1 MSEEKKD
8 YSKGFVGDILD
19 AGASR
24 RLNPKNDDLKEMREL
39 LATTEGNV
47 LRGSGVSEEETQ
59 AYVSGQMDAIQS
71 DYEDNKGAISRM
83 STTNTIINGLSF
95 VPAISKGVGAAK
107 SRLGIV
113 SKSTALTVAG
123 EGAFKT
129 AGNMMRSGTECIKNG
144 HVLQGIGQYTKAGTT
159 LLGRGLSKAGHGID
173 KVDDILGG
181 EKGIGT
187 KMMKMA
193 GTGKD
198 FMKHPLLGTALKT
211 TGFAVKHATSIA
223 PVVAAQIY
231 TRGRVD
237 KMDKDLSDAITLVVD
252 RTDYLNAEGPK
263 LTGEAGE
270 AYGQWHEN
278 YTASMGELTRQ
289 LEAGEITQAQFDE
302 MYEAE
307 SRSQAEALE
316 ELDSTYPE
324 MARKMVSE
332 GEAYRMAETGAKIGA
347 DIDGVGRYDSSAK
360 KLMEENPDAKALY
373 TEKKAEYEAL
383 DTGSSFTNFIASMHA
398 ALVHYLPGFA
408 YLEAGVIKAADVA
421 LGFVA
426 NKVPVVSDIVNY
438 DEHYKGQTLTS
449 MASRIV
455 DTAEARYEQ
464 QTDADGTTQALQ
476 AGQKSWQEQADDVR
490 GDMEAGPAPA

>member
-95 VPAISKGVGAAK
+95 VPAVSKGIGAAK

-113 SKSTALTVAG
+113 SKNTALAVAG
-123 EGAFKT
+123 KGATLKT
-129 AGNMMRSGTECIKNG
+129 ASGMMRSGTEAIRNG

-159 LLGRGLSKAGHGID
+159 VLGRGYSA
-173 KVDDILGG
+173 VDDFMVGKGNKILD
-181 EKGIGT
+181 GT
-187 KMMKMA
+187 SKLSGLKN
-193 GTGKD
+193 
-198 FMKHPLLGTALKT
+198 PLLKTAGKAV
-211 TGFAVKHATSIA
+211 GFTVKNSMAIA
-223 PVVAAQIY
+223 PIAAAQIY

-360 KLMEENPDAKALY
+360 KLMEENPDAKELY

-426 NKVPVVSDIVNY
+426 NKVPVVSDIVSY